1 MINVEHWL
9 TIGGL
14 AVLAVI
20 VFAESGLLL
29 GFFLPGD
36 SLLFI
41 AGFLSSAAGGHHLP
55 PLPATAL
62 VAFLAAAAGDQVGY
76 LFGRRVGPALFSRP
90 QSRLFSPAN
99 VERANELFERR
110 GPAALVIA
118 RFVPI
123 GRTFVPIVAGVG
135 SMRYRTFVVYN
146 LVGALAWGVG
156 TTTLGYFL
164 GEIELIKRNLDYAAF
179 VIAGVSLVPILRE
192 IGRAHHHQ
200 RSSP

>member
-1 MINVEHWL
+1 MIDVEHWL

-41 AGFLSSAAGGHHLP
+41 AGFLSSAGGGHHLP
-55 PLPATAL
+55 PLPVTAL

-99 VERANELFERR
+99 AEGANELFERR

-118 RFVPI
+118 R
-123 GRTFVPIVAGVG
+123 
-135 SMRYRTFVVYN
+135 
-146 LVGALAWGVG
+146 
-156 TTTLGYFL
+156 
-164 GEIELIKRNLDYAAF
+164 LDRAPLPPPPATSSARPVDPDRFETIMTNPATRAAQPQTPT
-179 VIAGVSLVPILRE
+179 VTRSC
-192 IGRAHHHQ
+192 
-200 RSSP
+200 SSPERKSRC